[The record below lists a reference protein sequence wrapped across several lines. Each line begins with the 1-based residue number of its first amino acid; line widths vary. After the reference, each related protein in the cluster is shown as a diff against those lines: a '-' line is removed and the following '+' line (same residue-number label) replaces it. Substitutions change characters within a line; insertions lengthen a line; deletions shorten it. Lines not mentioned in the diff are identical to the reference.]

1 LDRLD
6 PGRAVKRF
14 IENEEWKEL
23 GLDSFIE
30 AWDTLGVFGMN
41 LPLDARRIV
50 VEQFCKEGRV

>member
-50 VEQFCKEGRV
+50 VEQFRKEGRV